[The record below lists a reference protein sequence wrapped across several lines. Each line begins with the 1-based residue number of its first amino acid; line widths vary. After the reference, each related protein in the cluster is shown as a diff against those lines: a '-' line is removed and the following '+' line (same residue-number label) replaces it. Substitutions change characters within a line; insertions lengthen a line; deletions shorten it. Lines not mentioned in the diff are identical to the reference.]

1 MTPVQGFGGVAAPT
15 VFKRSTA
22 VRSGYATQ
30 HLKVNKMNNLHFS
43 PLNEHAH
50 MAVKTAYEAI
60 DGRLKLDAVDVCT
73 VLFDALAQHHKP
85 SVKLLGQAAI
95 TDALVKAD
103 VLGRVSDRSQFYV
116 KDQYKPTYECAWQT
130 KDADTDIHPSN
141 YVKSKSGTL
150 YRTRSSMLTLEY
162 ADVAALANYKCW
174 YGKIVDLEA
183 SLGAF
188 DNGAA
193 PSVRFTSCQHLP
205 ASPERVLEFKEFL
218 RAEAAKNLTFYAEI
232 AEGGLVIQNLKA
244 FQQVL
249 ATAAIRWTNNA
260 FVRFALLT
268 KDEWGRSE
276 TSYGCFGQHN
286 SL

>member
-1 MTPVQGFGGVAAPT
+1 
-15 VFKRSTA
+15 
-22 VRSGYATQ
+22 
-30 HLKVNKMNNLHFS
+30 MNDLHFI

-50 MAVKTAYEAI
+50 IAVKTAYEAI
-60 DGRLKLDAVDVCT
+60 DKRLKFDAVEVCT
-73 VLFDALAQHHKP
+73 VLFDSLAQHNMSSFKI
-85 SVKLLGQAAI
+85 LGQAEI

-103 VLGRVSDRSQFYV
+103 VLGRVSERSQFFV
-116 KDQYKPTYECAWQT
+116 KESFKPTYESQRQT
-130 KDADTDIHPSN
+130 KEIDEDIHPSCF
-141 YVKSKSGTL
+141 VKSQSGTL

-174 YGKIVDLEA
+174 YGRIVDLAE

-188 DNGAA
+188 DAGAA
-193 PSVRFTSCQHLP
+193 PSVRFQSCQHLS
-205 ASPERVLEFKEFL
+205 ASPERVAQFKEFL
-218 RAEAAKNLTFYAEI
+218 RVEAAKNLTFYAEI
-232 AEGGLVIQNLKA
+232 NNGGLVIQNLGQ

-276 TSYGCFGQHN
+276 TSYGCYGLHG

>member
-1 MTPVQGFGGVAAPT
+1 
-15 VFKRSTA
+15 
-22 VRSGYATQ
+22 
-30 HLKVNKMNNLHFS
+30 MNDLHFL

-50 MAVKTAYEAI
+50 MAVKTASEAI
-60 DGRLKLDAVDVCT
+60 DKRLKLDAVDVCT
-73 VLFDALAQHHKP
+73 VLFDALAQHHKA
-85 SVKLLGQAAI
+85 SFKLLGQASI

-103 VLGRVSDRSQFYV
+103 VLGRVSDRSQFFV
-116 KDQYKPTYECAWQT
+116 KESFKPPYEALWQT
-130 KDADTDIHPSN
+130 KDADSDIHPSN
-141 YVKSKSGTL
+141 YVKSKSMTL

-193 PSVRFTSCQHLP
+193 PSVRFTSCQHVH
-205 ASPERVLEFKEFL
+205 ASPERVADFKDFL
-218 RAEAAKNLTFYAEI
+218 RVEAAKNLTFYAEI
-232 AEGGLVIQNLKA
+232 EGGGLVIQDLRA

-249 ATAAIRWTNNA
+249 TTTAIRWTNNA

-276 TSYGCFGQHN
+276 TSYGCFGQDG